1 MTTNRIIEQIKK
13 LLTLADLSRGATIE
27 EAAIAAAKAQGL
39 LFKYNLTMAEVRATG
54 VDVAED
60 AIDMRQAE
68 LGGAGRGWRRL
79 LLHHVAEANFCR
91 TMAVRGA
98 AWNQLIGKP
107 HNMDVAQYL
116 YAYLVGEVWSCWKR
130 REKQFRKRSRAR
142 YCYGC
147 VLAIAETLV
156 EQRRRDESA
165 SADSRALV
173 VREDRDLAAAALRLA
188 GPAKQSQAGYR
199 KSRSRALEQGFM
211 DGKQIQ
217 IRKGLI
223 ATPESP
229 KLGHITC

>member
-1 MTTNRIIEQIKK
+1 MTADRIIEKIKK
-13 LLTLADLSRGATIE
+13 LLALADTSRGATIE
-27 EAAIAAAKAQGL
+27 EAATAAAKAQAL
-39 LFKYNLTMAEVRATG
+39 LFAHNLTMAQVHATG
-54 VDVAED
+54 QDAAED

-98 AWNQLIGKP
+98 SWNQLIGKP

-116 YAYLVGEVWSCWKR
+116 YAYLVREVWSCWKR

-156 EQRRRDESA
+156 EQRRRDEAA

-173 VREDRDLAAAALRLA
+173 VREDRDLAEAARRLA
-188 GPAKQSQAGYR
+188 GPAKQVQAGYS
-199 KSRSRALEQGFM
+199 KSRSRALEQGFV
-211 DGKQIQ
+211 DGKQIE
-217 IRKGLI
+217 IRKGL
-223 ATPESP
+223 AGRSKTPQLEQVA
-229 KLGHITC
+229 